1 MEQLEPKLSSEIQR
15 IIDAEMDESTQTE
28 LIMTNID
35 ETVNGNGN
43 FMAT

>member
-1 MEQLEPKLSSEIQR
+1 
-15 IIDAEMDESTQTE
+15 MDESTQTE

-35 ETVNGNGN
+35 ETANGNGN